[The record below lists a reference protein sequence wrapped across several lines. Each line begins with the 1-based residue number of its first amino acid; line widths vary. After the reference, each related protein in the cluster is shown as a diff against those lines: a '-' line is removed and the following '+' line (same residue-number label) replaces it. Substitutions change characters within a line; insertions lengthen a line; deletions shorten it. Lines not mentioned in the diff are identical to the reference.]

1 MTRESLLQNIADLD
15 RLIETLE
22 AEGEPERAACFRELR
37 RLETI
42 ELRSAGPAR
51 R

>member
-1 MTRESLLQNIADLD
+1 MTRETLLQNIADLD

-22 AEGEPERAACFRELR
+22 AKGETVRAACFRELR
-37 RLETI
+37 RLEGI
-42 ELRSAGPAR
+42 ELRSAAPAR